1 MKKPLFYG
9 FYGFNVYYNRF
20 GSCSMDSQQAHNQAQ
35 QVMSAIFAT
44 AGDNIISDIQI
55 RSGSYV
61 YCHTKR
67 GLEIISK
74 LGELP
79 PQVVMNVVKFLYARQ
94 ENDPTGAVSRLQNQ
108 AGVEERLLNDK
119 VADFSCDGFPL
130 PNGTISGR
138 MRVQTHLSTSGPGIT
153 CRILSDDIAE
163 LETLGIAPDTIRA
176 LQEFMK
182 RRQGFGLVTGQTGSG
197 KSTTLAAILDWL
209 RQNHP
214 RHIVTVEDPIEYRY
228 SRFITT
234 EAQDAP
240 PLPAP
245 GFVTQQE
252 VGKHVGSYQQGLK
265 DALRKAPHVILIGEI
280 RDMETMEIAIEAA
293 QTGHVVI
300 STLHTNGAVKTL
312 SRILEFFPQAQHR
325 SLLGRLSEI
334 LMFILSQGLIPTE
347 NGRVLNY
354 EFLQN
359 SSSAVRSG
367 IAAYDGAAKSLEDA
381 IRHSGN
387 IEWDAN
393 LKNLLNMGKISH
405 QAFQMNRM
413 NEDDADEL
421 LFIPGKAG

>member
-1 MKKPLFYG
+1 ME
-9 FYGFNVYYNRF
+9 
-20 GSCSMDSQQAHNQAQ
+20 SQNLQAHAQ
-35 QVMSAIFAT
+35 HVMSEVFAQ
-44 AGDNIISDIQI
+44 AGTNSISDIQI
-55 RSGSYV
+55 RSGNYV
-61 YCHTKR
+61 YCHTKK
-67 GLEIISK
+67 GLEIIGT

-79 PQVVMNVVKFLYARQ
+79 SQIVMAVIEFLYDRQ
-94 ENDPTGAVSRLQNQ
+94 ESGAGADAARLQNQ
-108 AGVEERLLNDK
+108 AAVSDRLIEDK

-130 PNGTISGR
+130 PDGTISGR
-138 MRVQTHLSTSGPGIT
+138 MRVQAHLSTSGPGVT
-153 CRILSDDIAE
+153 CRILSDEIAE
-163 LETLGIAPDTIRA
+163 LETLGLAKDTTRA
-176 LQEFMK
+176 LREFMT

-228 SRFITT
+228 SKVLSKP
-234 EAQDAP
+234 DMNGNY
-240 PLPAP
+240 LPSP
-245 GFVTQQE
+245 GFTTQQE
-252 VGKHVGSYQQGLK
+252 VGKHVGGYKQGLK

-280 RDMETMEIAIEAA
+280 RDRETMEIAIEAA

-312 SRILEFFPQAQHR
+312 SRILEFFPHEQHK

-334 LMFILSQGLIPTE
+334 LMFILSQGLIPTDS
-347 NGRVLNY
+347 GRVLNY

-359 SSSAVRSG
+359 NSSAVRSG
-367 IAAYDGAAKSLEDA
+367 VASYDGAAKSLEDA

-393 LKNLLNMGKISH
+393 LKNLLNAGKISY

-413 NEDDADEL
+413 NEEDADDL
-421 LFIPGKAG
+421 LFIQQKHAG

>member
-1 MKKPLFYG
+1 
-9 FYGFNVYYNRF
+9 
-20 GSCSMDSQQAHNQAQ
+20 MDPRAQAQAHY
-35 QVMSAIFAT
+35 VMSEIFAV
-44 AGDNIISDIQI
+44 AGGNKISDIQI
-55 RSGSYV
+55 RSGNWV

-67 GLEIISK
+67 GLEIIRR

-79 PQVVMNVVKFLYARQ
+79 SEVVMNVVEYLYGRQ
-94 ENDPTGAVSRLQNQ
+94 ESESVGAAAKLQNMKD
-108 AGVEERLLNDK
+108 VKNRLLDEK
-119 VADFSCDGFPL
+119 VADFSAEGFPL
-130 PNGTISGR
+130 PDGTISGR
-138 MRVQTHLSTSGPGIT
+138 MRVQAHLSTSGPGLT
-153 CRILSDDIAE
+153 CRILSDEIAD
-163 LETLGIAPDTIRA
+163 LKTLGLSSDTVRA
-176 LQEFMK
+176 VSEFMT

-209 RQNHP
+209 RMNHP

-228 SRFITT
+228 SRF
-234 EAQDAP
+234 
-240 PLPAP
+240 LPHPDNEGKPIPSP
-245 GFVTQQE
+245 GFCTQQE
-252 VGKHVGSYQQGLK
+252 VGKHVGSYKQGLK

-280 RDMETMEIAIEAA
+280 RDRETMEIAIEAA

-312 SRILEFFPQAQHR
+312 SRILEFFPHEQHR

-359 SSSAVRSG
+359 NSSAVRSG

-405 QAFQMNRM
+405 TAYHMNRM
-413 NEDDADEL
+413 NEEEGEEL
-421 LFIPGKAG
+421 LFIRGKAS